1 MDILNKTIPVKFPN
15 LKREFRLKFITKN
28 MDAVLGIGLW
38 KAVDLDNDSWKWEIH
53 EEKKYT
59 KV

>member
-1 MDILNKTIPVKFPN
+1 
-15 LKREFRLKFITKN
+15 

-53 EEKKYT
+53 EGKKYT